1 MSNVLILPGS
11 RWQKALLNKVR
22 ELGHRAM
29 VVSPEQC
36 PPCREGEV
44 AFFQSD
50 IFDIEKIVEFCRIQ
64 NVEAIV
70 SDECDIAIPVVAELG
85 KRLGLHTIDRDV
97 ARLYTD
103 KFLMREFC
111 RMHGLKYPEY
121 RFCQRADDAVSL
133 LKELGR
139 PIIIKP
145 LDSNASHGVFTVE
158 SESDIRRHF
167 EEARSYS
174 RREGAVLAE
183 RYIKGTEFTI
193 DGIKTPK
200 QHFTLAISEKKHFE
214 HNKNIAY
221 ELFFTHKS
229 DRFDYDRLRRVNN
242 RFVLESGLKY
252 GFTHAEYK
260 YEEGEYYLIEIGAR
274 GGGNEISSLIT
285 QYMSGY
291 DTYRYLVDCALGN
304 IYEKDFFIQPEYM
317 DRAAVLYFFKTPRGG
332 GKVQAVHGEDFLK
345 STPGILDYDL
355 RFKIGECIEDAVNDS
370 ARIGFYIAGKDS
382 VSELH
387 SFMEEVNK
395 RFYIELE

>member
-1 MSNVLILPGS
+1 M
-11 RWQKALLNKVR
+11 
-22 ELGHRAM
+22 
-29 VVSPEQC
+29 
-36 PPCREGEV
+36 
-44 AFFQSD
+44 
-50 IFDIEKIVEFCRIQ
+50 
-64 NVEAIV
+64 
-70 SDECDIAIPVVAELG
+70 
-85 KRLGLHTIDRDV
+85 
-97 ARLYTD
+97 
-103 KFLMREFC
+103 
-111 RMHGLKYPEY
+111 
-121 RFCQRADDAVSL
+121 
-133 LKELGR
+133 
-139 PIIIKP
+139 
-145 LDSNASHGVFTVE
+145 
-158 SESDIRRHF
+158 
-167 EEARSYS
+167 
-174 RREGAVLAE
+174 
-183 RYIKGTEFTI
+183 
-193 DGIKTPK
+193 
-200 QHFTLAISEKKHFE
+200 AISEKKHFE

-317 DRAAVLYFFKTPRGG
+317 DRAAVLHFFKTPRGG